1 MAEINTVNL
10 RVLGCIGENR
20 YRLVVSGYTDINRK
34 DLSEGII
41 DIGTLN
47 VPFCACSFAL
57 RNESLGLICDN
68 ILLAVLHDHQDERV
82 ATLTHD
88 MATEFFVAIGGQN
101 SFVPMISY
109 QAPELNP
116 ANSQVNSPM
125 ESAK

>member
-10 RVLGCIGENR
+10 RVLGCIGENH
-20 YRLVVSGYTDINRK
+20 YRLTVSGYTATNKK

-47 VPFCACSFAL
+47 VPFCTCSFAL
-57 RNESLGLICDN
+57 RNESLGFSGDN
-68 ILLAVLHDHQDERV
+68 IILAILHDSQGERV

-101 SFVPMISY
+101 GFVPVISY

-116 ANSQVNSPM
+116 ANSQDNSLV
-125 ESAK
+125 ENAK